1 MSLSVVTAAAETGRP
16 VVHGKCRGSARL
28 DMGYFAGQVTRLS
41 APPRLALC
49 IESQDWPSG
58 PASDHLRTD
67 ESLREALLFSL
78 FWRQAPS
85 PAHVSEYKLPAK
97 NHSRYVLITST
108 SAV

>member
-1 MSLSVVTAAAETGRP
+1 MQAFAASRHGIFCGSGYSLV
-16 VVHGKCRGSARL
+16 RL
-28 DMGYFAGQVTRLS
+28 
-41 APPRLALC
+41 RLAPC

-58 PASDHLRTD
+58 LASDHLRTD

-97 NHSRYVLITST
+97 TT
-108 SAV
+108 AATC

>member
-16 VVHGKCRGSARL
+16 VLDGKCRRSPRL
-28 DMGYFAGQVTRLS
+28 DTGSFAGQVTRLS

-97 NHSRYVLITST
+97 TT
-108 SAV
+108 AATC